1 MKTNPLTSK
10 LNNLRQALR
19 HLWQTLRR
27 LLCAQP
33 NSPASLAEGGGGTGA
48 GWYTRL
54 QAAEGIKE
62 VRSEVLSRPVGSRTI
77 ACPGAQPN
85 SPASLAEGGG
95 GTGAGG
101 GLGTQPQKGI
111 KPQKSKRRFAK
122 YLIPIALLLFFLLIS
137 LVACKSPATLTN
149 DTQHRT
155 RDSNYHATVHR
166 IETHDTIVIGIP
178 TPSLCREGRGGSPL
192 LRISD
197 RKITLHDT
205 VFILRTDTLL
215 RTQTITQ
222 KERYIPP
229 FYRFCTI
236 TLATLATLATLVF
249 YIRLILRYRKI
260 RSPT

>member
-48 GWYTRL
+48 G
-54 QAAEGIKE
+54 
-62 VRSEVLSRPVGSRTI
+62 
-77 ACPGAQPN
+77 
-85 SPASLAEGGG
+85 
-95 GTGAGG
+95 G
-101 GLGTQPQKGI
+101 GLGTQPQRSKG
-111 KPQKSKRRFAK
+111 RFAK
-122 YLIPIALLLFFLLIS
+122 YLIPAAILLLFFLLIS

-155 RDSNYHATVHR
+155 RDSNYHATLHR
-166 IETHDTIVIGIP
+166 IETHDTIIMGYY
-178 TPSLCREGRGGSPL
+178 PSAQPKLSNSKLSNCPIV
-192 LRISD
+192 RISD
-197 RKITLHDT
+197 RKITIHDT
-205 VFILRTDTLL
+205 IYICRTDTLL

-229 FYRFCTI
+229 FYRFCAFSFVTFATI
-236 TLATLATLATLVF
+236 ATLVF
-249 YIRLILRYRKI
+249 SIRLLLRYL
-260 RSPT
+260 

>member
-10 LNNLRQALR
+10 LRDFYASISK
-19 HLWQTLRR
+19 HR
-27 LLCAQP
+27 LAV
-33 NSPASLAEGGGGTGA
+33 A
-48 GWYTRL
+48 
-54 QAAEGIKE
+54 I
-62 VRSEVLSRPVGSRTI
+62 
-77 ACPGAQPN
+77 
-85 SPASLAEGGG
+85 
-95 GTGAGG
+95 
-101 GLGTQPQKGI
+101 
-111 KPQKSKRRFAK
+111 
-122 YLIPIALLLFFLLIS
+122 IALLLFFLLIS

-149 DTQHRT
+149 DTQHHT
-155 RDSNYHATVHR
+155 RDSNYHAIVHR

-215 RTQTITQ
+215 RTQTITKPQ
-222 KERYIPP
+222 KYIPP

-236 TLATLATLATLVF
+236 SFVSFVSFVTLTFSIHLL
-249 YIRLILRYRKI
+249 LRYLKI